1 MEGPESKRDD
11 GRLQLMVAQ
20 HPGANVKESAGIQF
34 ETLKAA
40 HNTNLVSL
48 EECLA

>member
-1 MEGPESKRDD
+1 MERPKSKRDG

-20 HPGANVKESAGIQF
+20 HPEANVEESAGIQF

-48 EECLA
+48 KECLA